1 METCAVD
8 DHDKRLST
16 ERLTTGTRPF
26 GLVAA
31 IRPLRWQ
38 DELQLLE
45 FHRSLSVETVRSRYF
60 GLLSVESR
68 LKAEHL
74 VEVCSGL
81 HSREATL
88 VAERRPLRA
97 GELRIVGVARMIE
110 NRNAGDAE
118 LAVVIADHWQ
128 GQGLGTTLL
137 SSMVELG
144 WAKDLMRLFGFI
156 LPENY
161 AMQHICQKLGFA
173 MQYSESVDAL
183 EAEIYGT
190 R

>member
-1 METCAVD
+1 
-8 DHDKRLST
+8 
-16 ERLTTGTRPF
+16 
-26 GLVAA
+26 
-31 IRPLRWQ
+31 
-38 DELQLLE
+38 
-45 FHRSLSVETVRSRYF
+45 
-60 GLLSVESR
+60 
-68 LKAEHL
+68 
-74 VEVCSGL
+74 
-81 HSREATL
+81 
-88 VAERRPLRA
+88 
-97 GELRIVGVARMIE
+97 MIE

-118 LAVVIADHWQ
+118 LAVVVADDWQ

-161 AMQHICQKLGFA
+161 AMRHICHKLGFA